1 MEHFARYKTDKDFV
15 LATHVFANVA
25 HFRKL
30 LDEFPWSSQPNWI
43 SWGLLEAT
51 LVKARAIA
59 DFLITDTKAH
69 PEDFGACSMDSNWVL
84 SQSEF
89 LGLREL
95 VNKQVA
101 HFAQQRFI
109 EGRHEIA
116 ITPDDLIVQLTEVNK
131 AFSRFEN
138 ELNEINPNL
147 YRELTNQFL
156 VFEEL

>member
-1 MEHFARYKTDKDFV
+1 MDPFARYKTDKDFV

-30 LDEFPWSSQPNWI
+30 LDEFPWSSLPNWI
-43 SWGLLEAT
+43 NWGLLEAT

-59 DFLITDTKAH
+59 DFLITDAHAH
-69 PEDFGACSMDSNWVL
+69 PDDFGACSMVSNWVL

-89 LGLREL
+89 LELREL

-109 EGRHEIA
+109 GDRQEVA

-131 AFSRFEN
+131 AFSRFES
-138 ELNEINPNL
+138 ELNEVNPDL
-147 YRELTNQFL
+147 YSELTKQFL
-156 VFEEL
+156 VLGE